1 MCRYHHA
8 RRLRNGEVG
17 NRLSCEG
24 LDGGEVGSDHP
35 LIKALKLPIIQ
46 VTAKAVSGRFL
57 WALRTKFQDLCFRF
71 KKS

>member
-8 RRLRNGEVG
+8 TAAPKREVG

-24 LDGGEVGSDHP
+24 LDGREIGSDHP

-71 KKS
+71 KKL